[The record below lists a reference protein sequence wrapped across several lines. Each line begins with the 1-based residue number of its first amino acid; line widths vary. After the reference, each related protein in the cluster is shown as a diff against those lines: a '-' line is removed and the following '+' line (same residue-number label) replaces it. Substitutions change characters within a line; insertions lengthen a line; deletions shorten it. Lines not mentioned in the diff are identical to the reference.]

1 MKVMLLAVLIGLTLA
16 VQIQDSKLKTTS
28 IGRAVLAMVELGSPS
43 FNPLFDALEAW
54 ASVIEVMQMFMKVKH
69 SR

>member
-1 MKVMLLAVLIGLTLA
+1 
-16 VQIQDSKLKTTS
+16 LKTTS

-54 ASVIEVMQMFMKVKH
+54 ASVIEQSIADENGSFTSFV
-69 SR
+69 

>member
-1 MKVMLLAVLIGLTLA
+1 MKGLVLCVLLSLSLS
-16 VQIQDSKLKTTS
+16 VQITDTKLKTTS

-54 ASVIEVMQMFMKVKH
+54 ASVIEVINSFMKAKY
-69 SR
+69 S